1 MWKHIIQEKGRQST
15 ISSLIDI
22 QHPERMCAPMQL
34 DSRFFL
40 FKIENSQSLCE

>member
-22 QHPERMCAPMQL
+22 QHPGRMCSPVQL
-34 DSRFFL
+34 DSRL
-40 FKIENSQSLCE
+40 F